1 MGESDYK
8 SAPGSISEGSPLMVA
23 TPPADRHGGRPLAG
37 ADESSKNALY
47 MFLLTLSIGG

>member
-1 MGESDYK
+1 
-8 SAPGSISEGSPLMVA
+8 MVA
-23 TPPADRHGGRPLAG
+23 TPPTDRRGGRSLAG